1 MDRHGH
7 KDRGQEWVEVDMIS
21 TNFRM
26 EEKKMPSVDKN
37 FIIEDRCINMA
48 DRYITMVKGDTLSF
62 GVEITDQ
69 EGNWLDIDAANF
81 ICKKNYTDQT
91 AIFSKTL
98 GSGITRDSAGHYA
111 VRVAPSDTSSAEAG
125 LYYYAFR
132 VTKGSDVYTIM
143 RGILELDPEVT
154 SV

>member
-1 MDRHGH
+1 
-7 KDRGQEWVEVDMIS
+7 MIS

-26 EEKKMPSVDKN
+26 EEKRMPSIDKN

-48 DRYITMVKGDTLSF
+48 DRYITMIKGDTLSF

-69 EGNWLDIDAANF
+69 LGAWLNIDGATF
-81 ICKKNYTDQT
+81 ICKKNYTDVT
-91 AIFSKTL
+91 AVFEKEL
-98 GSGITRDSAGHYA
+98 NSGITKDSDGHYT
-111 VRVAPSDTSSAEAG
+111 VRVAPSDTSSAEPG

-143 RGILELDPEVT
+143 RGIFEIDPEVT